1 MFRGAAC
8 QFIYGTTSVP
18 LALEVTKKKTAVPRF
33 YECRVGACIVELLHE
48 LGGIVSKENVF
59 GSKRDIY
66 FVVSSVAS
74 LLVSPCFQTSSRLTA
89 QVKGIFCFCEG
100 AVDSAAFSATFAI
113 TVS

>member
-48 LGGIVSKENVF
+48 LGGIVSKENVL
-59 GSKRDIY
+59 GSKMI
-66 FVVSSVAS
+66 VAIGCKFLS
-74 LLVSPCFQTSSRLTA
+74 
-89 QVKGIFCFCEG
+89 KCE
-100 AVDSAAFSATFAI
+100 SAI
-113 TVS
+113 